1 MGSEGEREQAT
12 GGRAGGT
19 GGSGG
24 SGDGVG
30 GGTAAL
36 AQEGKRREWKKGEMQ
51 LGRLSPSSAPRSM
64 APS

>member
-30 GGTAAL
+30 GGAAAL
-36 AQEGKRREWKKGEMQ
+36 AQEGKRREWKKGEM
-51 LGRLSPSSAPRSM
+51 
-64 APS
+64 